1 MKYVKPDMG
10 IVELALEYV
19 DTVEGSV
26 PASTDNVPDT
36 SVDDDLWG
44 DGI

>member
-1 MKYVKPDMG
+1 MKYVKPDMK

-26 PASTDNVPDT
+26 PAGDNVPETDMGWDE
-36 SVDDDLWG
+36 VN
-44 DGI
+44 I